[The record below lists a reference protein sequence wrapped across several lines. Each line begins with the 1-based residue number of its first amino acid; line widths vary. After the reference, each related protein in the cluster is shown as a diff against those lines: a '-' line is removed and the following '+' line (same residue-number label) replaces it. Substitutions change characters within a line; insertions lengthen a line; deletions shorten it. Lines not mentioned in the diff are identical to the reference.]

1 MRFGSVA
8 LLVWLFAVASPQG
21 LLAGEDSQRTDFF
34 ERKIRPVLAKH
45 CYECHS
51 SGNKVK
57 GGLLLDSERGWQKG
71 GDSGPV
77 ITPGKPAK
85 SLLLEALQYESLE
98 MPPSGKLP
106 DSVIADFAK
115 WIGDG
120 APDPR
125 GEPVPSDDRHTYE
138 PVSPDELWSLQPVE
152 HHGVPQVSD
161 ETWPLSDIDRFV
173 LARLDDQNLVPVS
186 DAPGHRLI
194 RRVHLDLTGLPP
206 SPDAIEHWLA
216 EFGKVTNSSR
226 HTNRQ
231 QLLLRLVD
239 ELLES
244 PQYGERWGRHWLD
257 TARYAESNGSN
268 RNRVYRYAWR
278 YRNWVIDAVSE
289 DKPYDQFLKEQ
300 LAGDLM
306 PADSKLQRDKQRIA
320 TGFLAIGPKPYYP
333 TIVPFDPDEPDRARY
348 DWAAEQIEA
357 TTSGM
362 LGLTVGCARCHDHKF
377 DPIPTRDY
385 YALAGIFR
393 STNPRFGM
401 FWDLFGVD
409 EGKAQRDFLYD
420 FNLLVLNDEIL
431 KKIEP
436 LQAQYKPLVIE
447 ENRIDLRRRHWPE
460 QIERM
465 EARLGGSEELPD
477 NVVADLE
484 RNIDKRRK
492 QLAEDEKRLVEVLRL
507 KQELKEAFNFAVDQ
521 AMGVEDAEQ
530 PADVELRI
538 DGEHAKRGP
547 IVPRGFLSTV
557 EFQDAPGAIN
567 PKQSGRLEL
576 VNWIAHPNNPLT
588 ARVAVNRIWYHL
600 FGRGIVGTLDNFGS
614 AGETPSHPK
623 LLDHL
628 AHKFVHEFGWSQKR
642 MIRYLVSSRVY
653 QLDSSESEATR
664 SHFETDPDN
673 TLFWRMSPRR
683 LEAEVLRDSML
694 AVAGRLKLERPTR
707 SPLVGFDYY
716 ADIRHGDRIKAIEM
730 LASDLRTIY
739 VPTLRGHRHPL
750 YDLFDYPDDEA
761 VNSARNIS
769 SVPTQALYL
778 MNNPL
783 VMDYA
788 AAMVE
793 RLEKERLNSDA
804 EQLERIYRLCF
815 GRPPTKDELHEDLQF
830 LKDQQ
835 INTNVTQAWRRLAQ
849 SFLISGEFLFQ
860 L

>member
-1 MRFGSVA
+1 MMLGSLA
-8 LLVWLFAVASPQG
+8 LLGW
-21 LLAGEDSQRTDFF
+21 LLALGAPQVYAGEGSQQTEFF
-34 ERKIRPVLAKH
+34 EKKIRPVLAKH
-45 CYECHS
+45 CFECHS
-51 SGNKVK
+51 GGEKVK
-57 GGLLLDSERGWQKG
+57 GGLLLDSRPGWNAG

-77 ITPGKPAK
+77 IVPGNPAD
-85 SLLLEALQYESLE
+85 SLLLAALRYESLE

-106 DSVIADFAK
+106 EDVVADFAK
-115 WIGDG
+115 WIEDG
-120 APDPR
+120 ALDPR
-125 GEPVPSDDRHTYE
+125 DDEQPSQVKHTYE
-138 PVSPDELWSLQPVE
+138 PVSADELWSLRPVE
-152 HHGVPQVSD
+152 NHDVPEDLNDS
-161 ETWPLSDIDRFV
+161 WPFTDVDRFV
-173 LARLDDQNLVPVS
+173 LARLEDRNLVPVS
-186 DAPGHRLI
+186 DALDRRLI

-206 SPDAIEHWLA
+206 SLEAMERWLA
-216 EFGKVTNSSR
+216 DSGELATSSPN
-226 HTNRQ
+226 TKRQ
-231 QLLLRLVD
+231 QVLLQLVD
-239 ELLES
+239 ELLDS

-257 TARYAESNGSN
+257 TARYAESNGNN

-278 YRNWVIDAVSE
+278 YRNWVIDALND
-289 DKPYDQFLKEQ
+289 DKPYDRFLKEQ

-306 PADSKLQRDKQRIA
+306 PASSKQQRDSQRIA

-409 EGKAQRDFLYD
+409 EGRAQRDFLYD

-431 KKIEP
+431 EDIEP

-447 ENRIDLRRRHWPE
+447 ENRIDLRKRHWPE

-465 EARLGGSEELPD
+465 EARLGEGEKLPD
-477 NVVADLE
+477 DVVASLKK
-484 RNIDKRRK
+484 NIDERRK

-507 KQELKEAFNFAVDQ
+507 KQELKEAVAFDVDQ
-521 AMGVEDAEQ
+521 AMGVEDAKR
-530 PADVELRI
+530 PADIELRI
-538 DGEHAKRGP
+538 DGEHGQRGP
-547 IVPRGFLSTV
+547 SVPRGFLSTIAFK
-557 EFQDAPGAIN
+557 EAPTAIN

-576 VNWIAHPNNPLT
+576 ASWIAHPNNPLT

-600 FGRGIVGTLDNFGS
+600 FGRGLVNSLDNFGS
-614 AGETPSHPK
+614 TGEAPTHPK
-623 LLDHL
+623 LLDYL
-628 AHKFVHEFGWSQKR
+628 AHKFVHDLDWSQKR

-653 QLDSSESEATR
+653 QLDSSETDATPA
-664 SHFETDPDN
+664 HFQNDPGN
-673 TLFWRMSPRR
+673 TLYWRMSPRR

-694 AVAGRLKLERPTR
+694 AVAGRLKLERPTG
-707 SPLVGFDYY
+707 SPLVEFDYY
-716 ADIRHGDRIKAIEM
+716 ADIRHGDRIKAM
-730 LASDLRTIY
+730 KMFGGDLRTIY

-761 VNSARNIS
+761 VNSARNIT

-783 VMDYA
+783 VIEYA
-788 AAMVE
+788 AAIVE
-793 RLEKERLNSDA
+793 RLDKENLTSDA
-804 EQLERIYRLCF
+804 EKLERLYRLCF
-815 GRPPTKDELHEDLQF
+815 GRPATKAELCADLQF

-835 INTNVTQAWRRLAQ
+835 ENSHTPQAWRRLAH
-849 SFLISGEFLFQ
+849 SFLISGEFLFR